1 MIARAFLL
9 FVLIILLPDIYL
21 YRRWLRPHAHGRQ
34 WLTLIWWSL
43 TAVMLLAT
51 CLLATTRDFT
61 PHPQTQLNVYLLVM
75 GVFTLPKLLLML
87 ADWVGRVLRHFTHGR
102 RNWGVPVG
110 IALGFL
116 SVFITIYGSTSGFNK
131 FEVKRV
137 DYVSADLPKG
147 FDGYRIAVWSDA
159 HVGNYTG
166 SKAHVLRD
174 AIDSLNA
181 MRPDVIFF
189 LGDLQNVGPDEIEAC
204 LPELSRLSAP
214 DGVYS
219 VLGNHDYSKY
229 LGGSRE
235 EKFAAEKR
243 TQDLQ
248 RQMGWRL
255 LMNEH
260 TQLRH
265 GGDSIVLAGMEGNE
279 EKDQDHGFAIW
290 EKAVE
295 GIPPGMF
302 TIMLAHNP
310 LHWQNY
316 IIPNTDVHLTLSG
329 HTHGGQ
335 VRIFG
340 LSTTNLMFPEDD
352 GMYEREGKHLFV
364 SRGLGALIPLRFNVT
379 GEVALLTL
387 HQQSK

>member
-61 PHPQTQLNVYLLVM
+61 PHPKTPLNVYLLVM

-147 FDGYRIAVWSDA
+147 FDGYCIAVWSDA